1 MSGRRGH
8 AWRYLPSK
16 APPAPGRGRCAPSSP
31 TVGPSSELASAP
43 NHPIRP
49 TTAGAPPLDA
59 GADGACLEVPPVQS
73 PPGPLHGKMPPQTR
87 PTTPNSKSSY
97 PAPHGRAPPP
107 PRCWG
112 EGGMPPTIPRRKP
125 SRPPARQGVPLR
137 PPLLAHVEPAGQ
149 AIERTGEYPQSPK
162 CPLSPGQN
170 PRGHLA
176 GAMPPPRCCL
186 PVPMVSEPTGQ
197 QTCRSD
203 TGPRPAVWLPPPS
216 ARRCRNN

>member
-1 MSGRRGH
+1 MPSGVSPPPGVPPGPGPPAPEGAPNLKSSYLAHQGRGPPPSMSGRRGH

-31 TVGPSSELASAP
+31 TVGPSSELASTP

-49 TTAGAPPLDA
+49 PMAGRPPLDA
-59 GADGACLEVPPVQS
+59 GAKGACLQLSPVES
-73 PPGPLHGKMPPQTR
+73 PPAPRPGKACPFDPPSW
-87 PTTPNSKSSY
+87 PTSSP
-97 PAPHGRAPPP
+97 PA
-107 PRCWG
+107 
-112 EGGMPPTIPRRKP
+112 KP
-125 SRPPARQGVPLR
+125 SSE
-137 PPLLAHVEPAGQ
+137 LASTHN
-149 AIERTGEYPQSPK
+149 PQNAH
-162 CPLSPGQN
+162 CPSGKTP
-170 PRGHLA
+170 

-203 TGPRPAVWLPPPS
+203 TGPRPAVRLPPPS